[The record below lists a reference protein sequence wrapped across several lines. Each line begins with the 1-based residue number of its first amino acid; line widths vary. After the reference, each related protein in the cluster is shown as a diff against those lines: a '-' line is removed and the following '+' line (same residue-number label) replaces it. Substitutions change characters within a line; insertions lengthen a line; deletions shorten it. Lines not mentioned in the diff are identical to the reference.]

1 MRHRRRRQGARW
13 GDPAVNIT
21 PWQRF
26 HRAIAPGSRRY
37 GLVLRWRNWGVRI
50 IGADCPGRCG
60 AKGKDGC
67 CGEHCGEARTCHSR
81 TTHGSRSVSWKHW
94 KWGRQSC
101 RSTRL
106 LLTEGAGC
114 GAQVNAQPS
123 SARVRSH
130 QDRRGGRSTPELHR
144 PAGAAISG
152 AHSFSPNRCT
162 SQITEAVSPRPA
174 WHARLPQHDWRSAGA
189 IGGADPP
196 SGSALAFSVL
206 QTSPSSATERE
217 EIEG

>member
-13 GDPAVNIT
+13 GDPAVDIT

-37 GLVLRWRNWGVRI
+37 GLVVRWRNWGVRI

-106 LLTEGAGC
+106 LPTEGAGC

-123 SARVRSH
+123 FSSRQITS
-130 QDRRGGRSTPELHR
+130 R
-144 PAGAAISG
+144 PSWWPFDAGAA
-152 AHSFSPNRCT
+152 
-162 SQITEAVSPRPA
+162 PA
-174 WHARLPQHDWRSAGA
+174 CRGRDQRRAQLLSEPMHQPDHRGRIAKACMARETAA
-189 IGGADPP
+189 A
-196 SGSALAFSVL
+196 
-206 QTSPSSATERE
+206 
-217 EIEG
+217 